1 MSKFFCDTNCELWYE
16 KAEQLGI
23 NVIKM
28 PYTLGNEMYFY
39 DLGKETDCKAFFG
52 AMRNGDSAKTQALN
66 MDEYI
71 EYFEPVFASG
81 EDIVY
86 VTFSQTMSGTFN
98 SMRLAIEALS
108 EKYPERKITVID
120 NNVGY
125 GGGLNIAD
133 EYINAITRFGVWK
146 DTAFRI
152 EGEAVYGLTSTFIR
166 AWHLA
171 AGEALNYANYK
182 PTVKK
187 ESDGIIQPYFDTP
200 LDKLN
205 ICESAYLGVINN
217 AKKYVYITTPYLVID
232 NEMITSLCLAAQ
244 SGIDV
249 KIMVPGIPDKWYVY
263 YITQSYYRVLLDAG
277 VEIYEYTP
285 GFLHAKMYVSDDIQ
299 AIVGSANMDFRSMY
313 LHFENCCSFYGGSMV
328 EAVKADFENTLS
340 QCRKVTI
347 EQVKK
352 TPLWKR
358 IFQIVFRIWSPMM

>member
-120 NNVGY
+120 SSLISCGAGVVVEEAAKLHNSGASAEDIVNFVEYFKKRVKMYFTVGELKY
-125 GGGLNIAD
+125 LVRGGRLSAVAGALGTLLNLKPIIGVDDNGKLASLAKVNGRKKAIHTLVEKLALDIVDTSYPIILVHAD
-133 EYINAITRFGVWK
+133 SEADNKIMENAVLQKYPDAKIEIQLIGPVIGAHCGP
-146 DTAFRI
+146 DT
-152 EGEAVYGLTSTFIR
+152 L
-166 AWHLA
+166 
-171 AGEALNYANYK
+171 
-182 PTVKK
+182 
-187 ESDGIIQPYFDTP
+187 GIIF
-200 LDKLN
+200 
-205 ICESAYLGVINN
+205 
-217 AKKYVYITTPYLVID
+217 
-232 NEMITSLCLAAQ
+232 
-244 SGIDV
+244 
-249 KIMVPGIPDKWYVY
+249 
-263 YITQSYYRVLLDAG
+263 
-277 VEIYEYTP
+277 
-285 GFLHAKMYVSDDIQ
+285 VSK
-299 AIVGSANMDFRSMY
+299 
-313 LHFENCCSFYGGSMV
+313 EN
-328 EAVKADFENTLS
+328 
-340 QCRKVTI
+340 
-347 EQVKK
+347 
-352 TPLWKR
+352 
-358 IFQIVFRIWSPMM
+358 